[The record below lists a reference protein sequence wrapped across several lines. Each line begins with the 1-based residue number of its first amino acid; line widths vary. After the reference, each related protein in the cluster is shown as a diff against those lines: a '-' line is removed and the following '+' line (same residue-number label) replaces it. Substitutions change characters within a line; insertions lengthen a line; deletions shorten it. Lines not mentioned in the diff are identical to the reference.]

1 MEKREPKEISQ
12 PPLLPTVSP
21 EEIIDLLK
29 VQRAKGEELLKN
41 SSLSPGD
48 LQYWNLFAKEIF
60 TKAFGP
66 SREYVD
72 SILYSGEDK
81 PLSAYEPES
90 NMEKMRRKN
99 LQVTM
104 QAMEKCMEQV
114 LLRGSP
120 KRELPKEAK
129 DAKNIEPQGLPQIP
143 EEPLPQQ
150 EKKDLAK
157 ELSAALPVLGESP
170 PQETSQ
176 RMESMKKTNERK
188 VLIIPGPDEDRKKA
202 VVFFLKKLDLEPL
215 LVEGADGQG
224 TDLSEKYEMYAE
236 AAFAVT
242 LLTGDDMGFPKG
254 KQEKPKP
261 RPPQNVIFELVFL
274 MGLLHPQ
281 SVCALYEEGLDLP
294 SRCRGIGLIP
304 YDAGGLWKLLLARAM
319 KMANVNVDLNKA
331 I

>member
-1 MEKREPKEISQ
+1 MNKRDPKEISQ
-12 PPLLPTVSP
+12 PPLLPAVSP
-21 EEIIDLLK
+21 EEIIELLK

-41 SSLSPGD
+41 STLSPGD
-48 LQYWNLFAKEIF
+48 LQYWNLFTKEILI
-60 TKAFGP
+60 KAFGP

-81 PLSAYEPES
+81 PLSAYEPEF
-90 NMEKMRRKN
+90 NMEKMRHKN
-99 LQVTM
+99 LQVNM

-129 DAKNIEPQGLPQIP
+129 DAEKSERQGPPQIP
-143 EEPLPQQ
+143 EEPPPQQ

-157 ELSAALPVLGESP
+157 ELSSALTVLGESP

-176 RMESMKKTNERK
+176 RVESMKKTNEQK
-188 VLIIPGPDEDRKKA
+188 VLVIPGPDEDRKRA
-202 VVFFLKKLDLEPL
+202 VVAFLKKLDLEPL
-215 LVEGADGQG
+215 LVEGPEGQG
-224 TDLSEKYEMYAE
+224 ADLAEKFGMYSE

-254 KQEKPKP
+254 KPEKPKP
-261 RPPQNVIFELVFL
+261 RPKQDVIFELGFL

-294 SRCRGIGLIP
+294 SGCKGIGLIP
-304 YDAGGLWKLLLARAM
+304 YDAGEVWKLLLARSM
-319 KMANVNVDLNKA
+319 KVANVDVDLNKA
-331 I
+331 V

>member
-1 MEKREPKEISQ
+1 MNKREPKEISQ

-21 EEIIDLLK
+21 EEIIKLLK

-48 LQYWNLFAKEIF
+48 LQYWNLFTKEIL

-99 LQVTM
+99 LQMTM
-104 QAMEKCMEQV
+104 QAMENCMEQV

-129 DAKNIEPQGLPQIP
+129 DAKNTEPQGLPQIP
-143 EEPLPQQ
+143 EEPPPQQ

-157 ELSAALPVLGESP
+157 ELSAALPVLGESTS
-170 PQETSQ
+170 QETSQ
-176 RMESMKKTNERK
+176 RVDSMKKTNERK
-188 VLIIPGPDEDRKKA
+188 VLVIPGPDEDRKKA

-224 TDLSEKYEMYAE
+224 TDLSEKYEMYPE

-254 KQEKPKP
+254 KPEKPKP
-261 RPPQNVIFELVFL
+261 RPPQDVIFELGFL
-274 MGLLHPQ
+274 MGLLHLQ
-281 SVCALYEEGLDLP
+281 SGCVLYEEGLDLP
-294 SRCRGIGLIP
+294 SGCRGIGLIP

-319 KMANVNVDLNKA
+319 KMAKVDVDLNKA
-331 I
+331 V